1 MRSSAPIPG
10 NPWPH
15 DMTITVDDQPN
26 MLLEL
31 LWIREAHQLQPR
43 GEDLP
48 PLLSDS
54 PPVERD
60 RVVDAEE
67 QAHWEDAWPRMW
79 DAAVAHAGTENDPRL
94 FEEIQRTANGSAE
107 RTDLLRR
114 IVGPDWRDEFGSGAL
129 DTDAYGRWQQA
140 HDHSREKLQTS
151 LEASPERRDLE
162 SLILAWRAGL
172 TKVVTIPCAGDFT
185 RKIEPHGLLTTQAT
199 RDTSEKYRQALL
211 SFI

>member
-1 MRSSAPIPG
+1 
-10 NPWPH
+10 
-15 DMTITVDDQPN
+15 MTITVDDQPN

-54 PPVERD
+54 PPVQRD
-60 RVVDAEE
+60 RVVNAEE
-67 QAHWEDAWPRMW
+67 RAHWEDAWPRMW

-94 FEEIQRTANGSAE
+94 FQEIQRTANGSAE
-107 RTDLLRR
+107 RADLLRR
-114 IVGPDWRDEFGSGAL
+114 IVGPDWRDEFGGGAL
-129 DTDAYGRWQQA
+129 DADSYGRWQQRA
-140 HDHSREKLQTS
+140 HDHQREKLPTS

-185 RKIEPHGLLTTQAT
+185 RKIGPHGLLTTQAT
-199 RDTSEKYRQALL
+199 RDTSAKYRQALS